1 MNKMLAAH
9 AINSTSE
16 KRFSERKPHAL
27 KLQQGVSTKAMAHVL
42 HMFPRPGRK
51 SASIACL
58 LEAFVTLQGLL
69 TETHQLKA
77 TEKRDPL

>member
-1 MNKMLAAH
+1 
-9 AINSTSE
+9 
-16 KRFSERKPHAL
+16 
-27 KLQQGVSTKAMAHVL
+27 MAHVL
-42 HMFPRPGRK
+42 HMFPGPGRK

-77 TEKRDPL
+77 TEKRDPKKKQGFSTIEAGEDVGTGCRQVMIECPR

>member
-1 MNKMLAAH
+1 
-9 AINSTSE
+9 
-16 KRFSERKPHAL
+16 
-27 KLQQGVSTKAMAHVL
+27 MAHVL
-42 HMFPRPGRK
+42 HMFPGPGRK

-77 TEKRDPL
+77 TEKRDPLVTIPRQYANAGLKLPS